1 MQLRRAAL
9 AICTAFLCSSALALA
24 TPEHPVNGFP
34 TTLSEPRVD
43 VLADGKVVINF
54 EASGAYKGLLTL
66 NLVNDG
72 SGYRGDWVLAV
83 RHTDNTD
90 PATGEEPPNH
100 GHETPQQHEGAAAA
114 GDSEH
119 PHRDYVRYVD
129 HGTLAGT
136 VDAAA
141 FEVDAR
147 GALIDF
153 RAQLTITLGT
163 LNFDGAKGT
172 GLAELTRGLA
182 LAF

>member
-1 MQLRRAAL
+1 MQLRRVAM
-9 AICTAFLCSSALALA
+9 AICTTVLCSSALALA
-24 TPEHPVNGFP
+24 TPEHPVGGFP

-43 VLADGKVVINF
+43 ILADGKIVINL

-72 SGYRGDWVLAV
+72 GSYRGDWVLAV

-100 GHETPQQHEGAAAA
+100 GHETAQQHEGAAAA

-129 HGTLAGT
+129 HGTLAGS

-141 FEVDAR
+141 FDLDPN

-163 LNFDGAKGT
+163 LNFDGARGT
-172 GLAELTRGLA
+172 GVAELARGLA

>member
-1 MQLRRAAL
+1 MMRRRVFAL
-9 AICTAFLCSSALALA
+9 SAVALLCTVFLSAN
-24 TPEHPVNGFP
+24 PEHPDPNKFP
-34 TTLSEPRVD
+34 TILSEPRVD

-54 EASGAYKGLLTL
+54 ETSGAYKGLLTL

-100 GHETPQQHEGAAAA
+100 GHETPQQHENAAAA

-129 HGTLAGT
+129 HGTLAGAI
-136 VDAAA
+136 DAAA
-141 FEVDAR
+141 FDVDAA

-163 LNFDGAKGT
+163 LNFDGARGT
-172 GLAELTRGLA
+172 GLVELTRGLA